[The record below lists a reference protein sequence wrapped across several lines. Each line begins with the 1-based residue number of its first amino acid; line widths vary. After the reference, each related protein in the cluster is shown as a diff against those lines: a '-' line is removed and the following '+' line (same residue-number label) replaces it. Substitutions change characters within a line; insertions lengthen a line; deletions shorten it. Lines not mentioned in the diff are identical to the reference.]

1 MFGHSRRPLAA
12 AVLVSGALFL
22 PPGVAA
28 AAPPDAVPAAAACP
42 AVGAGDA
49 PRTAPRTAPG
59 TTDATPRRDADEGE
73 AKDGDE
79 GGAKDGDDGEAK
91 DGDEDGAKDG
101 DEDGAKGGDEDG
113 ARDADEDGDRGRPT
127 AENVVVQSVTGT
139 APLVRV
145 ATATPDPDAPAA
157 PTATATV
164 TVTATVT
171 PESTPPATDDPT
183 RSPAEE
189 PTDSP
194 TGSPTG
200 SPTDGPTGS
209 PTDGPTDEPS
219 SPAPT
224 TTPAPSSAAP
234 STGSPTASPAAEHPG
249 EVLDLRSWN
258 LTLPTGSPGK
268 PETVDNPR
276 LERFSNEF
284 FRVTPA
290 GDGVAFSAD
299 GAGVTTKNSH
309 YPRSELREMDG
320 AEKAAW
326 SNDTGTH
333 TLDVC
338 EAFTKL
344 PKAKPE
350 VVGVQIHDAEDD
362 VLQVRLEGQKLS
374 VEYHD
379 GKSEA
384 VLDPAYE
391 LGTPYRVRVVAAGGK
406 VDVFYNGEQKAEL
419 PLSGSGWYWKVG
431 AYVQSNAS
439 KGDGAGSVGEVVV
452 YSLDMKHA

>member
-1 MFGHSRRPLAA
+1 MFGHSRRPLAL

-28 AAPPDAVPAAAACP
+28 AAPPDAVPTAAACP

-49 PRTAPRTAPG
+49 PRTAPPTAPR
-59 TTDATPRRDADEGE
+59 TTDATPRRGAGEGEAKDGDEDADEGKAKDEDEDADEGE

-79 GGAKDGDDGEAK
+79 GG
-91 DGDEDGAKDG
+91 
-101 DEDGAKGGDEDG
+101 
-113 ARDADEDGDRGRPT
+113 DRGRRT
-127 AENVVVQSVTGT
+127 AENAVVQTVTGT
-139 APLVRV
+139 VPLVRA

-189 PTDSP
+189 PTDR
-194 TGSPTG
+194 
-200 SPTDGPTGS
+200 PTDS

-219 SPAPT
+219 SPAPP
-224 TTPAPSSAAP
+224 TTPAPSAAP
-234 STGSPTASPAAEHPG
+234 SAGLPTASPAAEHPG

-320 AEKAAW
+320 TEKAAW
-326 SNDTGTH
+326 SNVTGTH

-374 VEYHD
+374 VQYHD
-379 GKSEA
+379 GDAEA
-384 VLDPAYE
+384 VLDPAYR

-406 VDVFYNGEQKAEL
+406 VDVFYNGERKAEL

-439 KGDGAGSVGEVVV
+439 KGDGAGVVGEVVV
-452 YSLDMKHA
+452 YSLDMRHA